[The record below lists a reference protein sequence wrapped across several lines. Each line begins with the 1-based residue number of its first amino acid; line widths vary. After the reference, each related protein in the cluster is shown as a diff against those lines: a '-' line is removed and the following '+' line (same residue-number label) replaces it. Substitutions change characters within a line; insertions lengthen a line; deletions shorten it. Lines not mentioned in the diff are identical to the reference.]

1 VLFDHSSYNHEH
13 LRSSRARSSHRP
25 ACRCR
30 RASRSPRTR
39 PPHTSIR
46 TRRRLGNRHRRPHT
60 HRNIRLSTPL
70 LTLNAHDHVILRP
83 ELQARGFPGA
93 EVVARVYGTAT
104 VHFCADRPV
113 LLEVGVVADDR
124 GCVGAFFLPDFVGCA
139 VAVEGTEVVGARVV
153 GGVVLAHCEV
163 DPLELCFEEENSNVT
178 YWIRSHSTQLKG

>member
-1 VLFDHSSYNHEH
+1 VLFNHSSYNQEH
-13 LRSSRARSSHRP
+13 LKSSRARSRHRP

-83 ELQARGFPGA
+83 ELQACGFPGA

-104 VHFCADRPV
+104 VHFRADRPV

-178 YWIRSHSTQLKG
+178 YWIRSHSTQLKD